1 MKIDVNYRFRTL
13 DGEPM
18 KEQGSNLTIEK
29 LLFIKTW
36 EEFEALRNGLK
47 KGKPFTLK
55 AVATNVLLMTET
67 DGTGRPKELKGEE
80 KVERYVLAMK
90 IYNSDGLVDL
100 KVEEI
105 SLLKKL
111 IGRAYGPLTVG
122 QAWEVLDP
130 HEAAKN
136 KTESEKE
143 PEKKEGNNK
152 DNGELKEK

>member
-1 MKIDVNYRFRTL
+1 MKIDFNCKFKKL
-13 DGEPM
+13 DGELM

-29 LLFIKTW
+29 LLSIKTW

-47 KGKPFTLK
+47 RGKPFRLK

-80 KVERYVLAMK
+80 KVERYALAMK
-90 IYNSDGLVDL
+90 IYKSDGLVDL
-100 KVEEI
+100 KSEEI

-130 HEAAKN
+130 HGAGGKKA
-136 KTESEKE
+136 ESEKE
-143 PEKKEGNNK
+143 DETEGKNK
-152 DNGELKEK
+152 GDN